1 MRNLLCA
8 LAFLSF
14 SILFNKSFAQTNKDI
29 QGTWRLISSTI
40 SGSDWSF
47 KMDSSTH
54 NMTKTITSGR
64 VIFTLYNKKTDSLE
78 ITGQGRATT
87 KGNQYIEKF
96 EQSTDKDLLK
106 EPIIYTYKIVGNKL
120 SYDGRTKDFHI
131 VEVLKRIE

>member
-1 MRNLLCA
+1 MRNLTCA

-14 SILFNKSFAQTNKDI
+14 SILFNKTFAQTNKNI
-29 QGTWRLISSTI
+29 QGTWRLVSSTI

-64 VIFTLYNKKTDSLE
+64 VVFTLYNKKTDSLE
-78 ITGQGRATT
+78 ITGQGKATT
-87 KGNQYIEKF
+87 KGNQYIETF
-96 EQSTDKDLLK
+96 EQSNDKDLLK
-106 EPIIYTYKIVGNKL
+106 ERLVYTYKVKGNKL
-120 SYDGRTKDFHI
+120 SYEGGTKDFHI